1 MSQDHWQSLLPGCL
15 KIEFAHHTLWL
26 LPDKAIFW
34 PEQSAVLIADVHLG
48 KANSFRQSGV
58 AVPTGTGQENLNR
71 LSQLLT
77 MTKAQ
82 HLIVLGDWFHSE
94 RGIGQEL
101 IDSIALWRAQ
111 WQNINCVLVHG
122 NHDRNTLQ
130 LTAKLGFEIAS
141 DSFTLGGIAL
151 EHGHNENG
159 SHPSNSELSNAN
171 PHTIV
176 GHFHPV
182 FVLRGKGRD
191 SVRLP
196 VFWKT
201 KNRLCLPS
209 FGEFTGGFCV
219 EPSKGDAL
227 FGVGDGQVFKLPTG

>member
-1 MSQDHWQSLLPGCL
+1 MSEEHWQSLLPGCL
-15 KIEFAHHTLWL
+15 EIEFAQQALWL
-26 LPDKAIFW
+26 LPHKAIFW
-34 PEQSAVLIADVHLG
+34 AEQNALLVADVHLG
-48 KANSFRQSGV
+48 KANTFRQGGV

-77 MTKAQ
+77 ITNAQ
-82 HLIVLGDWFHSE
+82 HFVVLGDWFHSE

-111 WQNINCVLVHG
+111 WQSVNCVLVHG

-130 LTAKLGFEIAS
+130 LTAKLGFEIAA
-141 DSFTLGGIAL
+141 DAFTLGGIGL
-151 EHGHNENG
+151 EHGHNQDG
-159 SHPSNSELSNAN
+159 SHPSNSELRLTD

-176 GHFHPV
+176 GHYHPV
-182 FVLRGKGRD
+182 FVLRGKARD
-191 SVRLP
+191 SIRLP

-209 FGEFTGGFCV
+209 FGEFTGGFAV
-219 EPSKGDAL
+219 EPNKGDEL
-227 FGVGDGQVFKLPTG
+227 FGVGDGQVFKLPNL